1 LELLRT
7 LYLGFSLASERQKK
21 TRRNRTMTAP
31 VWVEILGAVAGFCTT
46 FAFVPQLVKIYKQG
60 GRDLSYGML
69 SLYLGGVLIWLAYGI
84 LIHAQAVALTNAAT
98 AILIAAATLL
108 KAWKE
113 RQDSPKPLVPEQLT
127 ES

>member
-1 LELLRT
+1 
-7 LYLGFSLASERQKK
+7 
-21 TRRNRTMTAP
+21 MIAP
-31 VWVEILGAVAGFCTT
+31 YWVEILGAVAGFCTT
-46 FAFVPQLVKIYKQG
+46 FAFVPQLLKIYKQG

-69 SLYLGGVLIWLAYGI
+69 SFYLTGVLMWLVYGI
-84 LIHAQAVALTNAAT
+84 WIHAQAVALTNAAT

-113 RQDSPKPLVPEQLT
+113 RQNPAKPLVPEQLT

>member
-1 LELLRT
+1 
-7 LYLGFSLASERQKK
+7 
-21 TRRNRTMTAP
+21 MTAP
-31 VWVEILGAVAGFCTT
+31 GWVEILGAVAGFCTT

-69 SLYLGGVLIWLAYGI
+69 SLYLGGVLMWLAYG
-84 LIHAQAVALTNAAT
+84 LLTHAQAVAITNAAT

-113 RQDSPKPLVPEQLT
+113 RQEPGKPLVPKPLSEG
-127 ES
+127 